1 MQRQQLLRL
10 EAANTAAQ
18 QQQQNAQANDA
29 YAQNLDAFRRAFSAC
44 MDVRSYSLK

>member
-1 MQRQQLLRL
+1 MQAQHLLRL

-18 QQQQNAQANDA
+18 QQQKAQANDA